1 MNDIVLTSLTNL
13 FALFVSSMHIDYERG
28 KTICA
33 DNLRQFCS
41 EKATE
46 QYMELFQ
53 SLLDMYDLSEPDY
66 EQTISGLFSRLRNQI
81 PESEQTLLLIRL
93 VELIADTSG
102 ESGHLIE
109 PSTGIRNLFMR
120 AIDMIGLDDE
130 TCDDVRDFLMF
141 STESARKD
149 ARRNVGV
156 GTAEGID
163 GRFAVIIL
171 RRYNCTLVSYDGPEQ
186 LTLGETPMRRRHFRV
201 WTRSGIIKSAAGV
214 PVYYTP
220 FIERVLGEG
229 ESSKLSITFEGR
241 EVDFRYPGGEN
252 GLHKFS
258 FRLHSGQMVA
268 VMGGSGAG
276 KSTLFNLLNGSMR
289 PDSGEVLI
297 NGEPMERHTSLIG
310 FVPQDDLLIEELTVW
325 ENLMFTARLYFGG
338 ETEEQLTERVRR
350 CLTDLD
356 LIEFARLKV
365 GSPLNKTISG
375 GQRKRL
381 NIALELIRE
390 PYILFLDEPTS
401 GLSSADS
408 EKVIHLLKKQTFSGR
423 LVLANIH
430 QPSSDIYKLFDHLWM
445 LDMGGRPIYNGNPIE
460 AITYFKT
467 CAHMADAE
475 SAVCPACGTVNPE
488 VMMNIIDEKKLDSAG
503 RTTTER
509 KVSPQ
514 EWYERYCA
522 EASVQPAAETTDHSV
537 QPAAE
542 TTDYRLQTTDSSV
555 QPAAETT
562 DCRLQTTDSSAK
574 GEKPAA
580 GIEDTRRRTTA
591 VRQFA
596 IYLERTLR
604 CKLANRQFM
613 AISLLEA
620 PLLALIVAFLTR
632 FSGEGGYSLMYNH
645 NLPSYYFMAIIVAVF
660 MGMSLTAE
668 EIFRDK
674 ALLRRERF
682 LHLSFTSYMSSKIV
696 FTALVTALQTLLFLV
711 VGNTLLA
718 ITDLWLTW
726 WLVLFTTGF
735 LSGLIGLLLSRTL
748 KSVVAIYITIP
759 ILLIPQILLCG
770 VVVPF
775 TDLDS
780 HSKTGNVPLVGD
792 LIPSRWAF
800 EALAVET
807 FKANSYTER
816 FFDMQRGQYELQLF
830 VNGYLAK
837 MRSVAQEEAFYRQ
850 TGDGDY
856 RYAHAMPL
864 LHRESAYISQLFDLE
879 APADTSLGAQKVW
892 IDRTDSLLTRRSKRW
907 TRALDRA
914 KKEYIAA
921 NGMQALQDLQRN
933 HTNKKLEQMLTES
946 NDGTM
951 VRVEEDAIVPLYA
964 TAYLDPKTRCGRAPF
979 YSHVKLLGAWRID
992 TLWFNVAVLWAMCA
1006 LAMAFLYRKM
1016 K

>member
-46 QYMELFQ
+46 QYIELFQ

-66 EQTISGLFSRLRNQI
+66 EQTITGIFTRLRNQI
-81 PESEQTLLLIRL
+81 PEGEQTLLLIRL
-93 VELIADTSG
+93 AELIADAHGESG
-102 ESGHLIE
+102 ESLK
-109 PSTGIRNLFMR
+109 PTATIRNLFTR
-120 AIDMIGLDDE
+120 AIEKIGLDADS
-130 TCDDVRDFLMF
+130 CNDVRQFLAF
-141 STESARKD
+141 EHSDTKGIQH
-149 ARRNVGV
+149 NVSIGSV
-156 GTAEGID
+156 EGID
-163 GRFAVIIL
+163 GRFAVILL
-171 RRYNCTLVSYDGPEQ
+171 RRYNYTLVSYDGPEQ

-201 WTRSGIIKSAAGV
+201 WTRSGIIKSASGV

-220 FIERVLGEG
+220 FIERMFGEN
-229 ESSKLSITFEGR
+229 ESSKLAITFEGR
-241 EVDFRYPGGEN
+241 NVDFRYPGGEN
-252 GLHKFS
+252 GLHNFS
-258 FRLHSGQMVA
+258 FCLHSGQMVA

-338 ETEEQLTERVRR
+338 ETVAQLTERVRR

-356 LIEFARLKV
+356 LIEFAGLKV

-514 EWYERYCA
+514 EWYERYCT
-522 EASVQPAAETTDHSV
+522 EADVQPAAKADKHVSSIDDSRQRTSV
-537 QPAAE
+537 W
-542 TTDYRLQTTDSSV
+542 
-555 QPAAETT
+555 
-562 DCRLQTTDSSAK
+562 
-574 GEKPAA
+574 
-580 GIEDTRRRTTA
+580 
-591 VRQFA
+591 RQFT
-596 IYLERTLR
+596 IYLERTLK

-613 AISLLEA
+613 TISLLEA

-696 FTALVTALQTLLFLV
+696 FTAIVTALQTLLFIV
-711 VGNTLLA
+711 VGNSLLA

-735 LSGLIGLLLSRTL
+735 LSGLIGLLLSRSL

-807 FKANSYTER
+807 FTSNDYSKR
-816 FFDMQRGQYELQLF
+816 FFDLQRGQYELQLF

-837 MRSVAQEEAFYRQ
+837 MRSVAQEEAFFRQ
-850 TGDGDY
+850 TGDKNY
-856 RYAHAMPL
+856 CYAYALPL
-864 LHRESAYISQLFDLE
+864 LHRESAYISELFDLE
-879 APADTSLGAQKVW
+879 TPADSSLDAQRVW
-892 IDRTDSLLTRRSKRW
+892 IERTDSLLTRRSKKW

-914 KKEYIAA
+914 KKEFIAA
-921 NGMQALQDLQRN
+921 HGMQALNDLQRD
-933 HTNKKLEQMLTES
+933 HTNKKLEQMLTENS
-946 NDGTM
+946 DGSS
-951 VRVEEDAIVPLYA
+951 VRVEEDAIIPLIA
-964 TAYLDPKTRCGRAPF
+964 TVYLDPKTRLGRAPF
-979 YSHVKLLGAWRID
+979 YSHVKLLGSWRIN
-992 TLWFNVAVLWAMCA
+992 TLWFNLSVLWAMCA
-1006 LAMAFLYRKM
+1006 LAMLFLYRKM